1 MKFSQMKKSEMSM
14 MDTREGHIMRISI
27 KSQVREAAVTLMK
40 EINRGQNGIK
50 KNIDP
55 HFPATNGTS

>member
-1 MKFSQMKKSEMSM
+1 M